1 MMGFAHTAQ
10 RKTEIKSEW
19 VSDSLHTGWLVFMHI
34 CFLLFR
40 SKMNEISEICSR
52 SIENHMETNKISNE
66 KYEFRF
72 EFRQNSSNWITLWLV
87 GSLLSSGLTTDAY
100 KHAHIHT
107 HTRTTR
113 RELRKL
119 EIRIVV
125 SQSYYVVRN
134 IKHTHTRSMQH
145 TQRIV
150 VLFYRWRCVWFDLE
164 IGYVPHS
171 SLHLAYSCSLRS
183 SKAHQTISLSQRVC
197 VCGSLYAHEFVVLCC
212 AVYAESMRPQRHT
225 HTQAHTHTHTG
236 IEKVTLFFHNSQTTS
251 TSNIHTSQQHRIGHC
266 VHFVMMSRLDCS

>member
-10 RKTEIKSEW
+10 RKTEMKSEW
-19 VSDSLHTGWLVFMHI
+19 VSDSLNTGWLVFMHI

-52 SIENHMETNKISNE
+52 SIENLMKKNKISNE
-66 KYEFRF
+66 KYKFRF

-171 SLHLAYSCSLRS
+171 SLHLAYSRSLRS
-183 SKAHQTISLSQRVC
+183 SKAHQTISLSQHLC
-197 VCGSLYAHEFVVLCC
+197 EAACMHMSLLYC
-212 AVYAESMRPQRHT
+212 AVLYMPNRCDRNAI

>member
-1 MMGFAHTAQ
+1 MMGFAHTAR

-19 VSDSLHTGWLVFMHI
+19 VSDSLHIGWLVFMHI

-40 SKMNEISEICSR
+40 SKMNEISEICSL

-150 VLFYRWRCVWFDLE
+150 VLFHRWRCVWFDLE

-183 SKAHQTISLSQRVC
+183 SKAHQTISLSQHLCEAACMRM
-197 VCGSLYAHEFVVLCC
+197 SLLYC
-212 AVYAESMRPQRHT
+212 AVCICRIDATATPYTYTGTHAYTHGNWKSDALFPQQPNNIDIEYTHFTATSHRPLCSFCDDES
-225 HTQAHTHTHTG
+225 TG
-236 IEKVTLFFHNSQTTS
+236 L
-251 TSNIHTSQQHRIGHC
+251 
-266 VHFVMMSRLDCS
+266 